1 MGKIEKRTRIK
12 LAVELNNWIRAPG
25 IILAW
30 SFAYIWYMCSNF
42 DLLHTV
48 SFIIITGGSVINAQY
63 YSRQVTL
70 YAGKYLSKK

>member
-30 SFAYIWYMCSNF
+30 SFAYGICAVILIYYIQF
-42 DLLHTV
+42 LL
-48 SFIIITGGSVINAQY
+48 
-63 YSRQVTL
+63 
-70 YAGKYLSKK
+70 